1 MFEFCLFSFIM
12 TTAKLQFA
20 YKREADTVI
29 AVRMRLLAAKKSMI
43 IFMLILAQGIEYS
56 RTCKCDQNFFCNC
69 SSNQLQQ
76 VPKVPANA
84 LGLDLSFNQIV
95 SIDINDLSL
104 YIALTSLNLH
114 KNKLEFI
121 HKEAFKSQRNLK
133 VLDLS
138 LNNLK
143 NLFSS
148 WFQELKSLQQLNL
161 VGNPYS
167 TLGPASIFQSLI
179 NLRTLRFGSP
189 WLRNVH
195 KNGLE
200 GLTHLEEMTFIGSN
214 LRSYESGSLKAARP
228 IGLVSL
234 SLQNL
239 FQNDPELVSK
249 VLQDVSHPKTL
260 LTIKDV
266 TIRTS
271 TSTEPFKATREGGTK
286 SLSFQNSSTSDEAF
300 TSLLQVMD
308 GSHLSYLG
316 LKDVHLVGAGWWQNA
331 SYTHYENLH
340 TVYICNLD
348 IQGFF
353 EFSSMTQLGFLLTHL
368 HKVSVINSTVFVIPR
383 ETTFLLK
390 NLEYLDLS
398 QNLLSDLTIEPTL
411 FTGFGAY
418 QNLNTLN
425 VSQNVLKSLGLMS
438 HLVTNLKRLIY
449 LDLSHNSFVSMPE
462 KCSWPATLRFLNLSS
477 TKLHTMTACLPS
489 TLTVLDLSENDVM
502 VFNQR
507 FPQLTTLILTGNR
520 FMKLPLG
527 ELFPRLHTLLIQR
540 NALRMFNGSS
550 LRRFKNLQYL
560 EAGNNNFVCSCE
572 FVSFFKQDVGHFI
585 TLRDGRCN
593 YVCDTPFTLR
603 GYAIESVRLS
613 VFECYMI
620 PAVSVLCSV
629 IIIVLGL
636 IVVTCHK
643 LHVVWYLQMTK
654 AWIQAKRKPAVGR
667 LAEGLRYDA
676 FVSYSQHDA
685 EWVEEILVPELESAQ
700 PSFALCLH
708 KRDFRPGRWILDNII
723 DSIEKSHRTLFVLS
737 DHFVTSE
744 WCRYEL
750 DFSHFRIVDE
760 HNDSAVL
767 VVLEPIKKETIPKR
781 FCKLRKIMNSRTYLE
796 WPEDE
801 EKRGEFWSNLRAAL
815 QRDEC

>member
-1 MFEFCLFSFIM
+1 MGLLGAKSIILFI
-12 TTAKLQFA
+12 
-20 YKREADTVI
+20 
-29 AVRMRLLAAKKSMI
+29 
-43 IFMLILAQGIEYS
+43 LILAHGSEYS
-56 RTCKCDQNFFCNC
+56 RTCKCDQQYFCNC
-69 SSNQLQQ
+69 SSNHLQQ

-84 LGLDLSFNQIV
+84 LGLDLSFNQIE
-95 SIDINDLSL
+95 SININDLSPYSEL
-104 YIALTSLNLH
+104 KTLNLH
-114 KNKLEFI
+114 KNELSFI

-143 NLFSS
+143 ELDSS
-148 WFQELKSLQQLNL
+148 WFHELKSLQHLNL

-167 TLGPASIFQSLI
+167 TLGPASIFQSLV
-179 NLRTLRFGSP
+179 NLRTLQFGSP
-189 WLRNVH
+189 SLRVVH
-195 KNGLE
+195 KNGLD
-200 GLTHLEEMTFIGSN
+200 GLTHLDEMTFIGSN
-214 LRSYESGSLKAARP
+214 LRSYENGSLKAARP

-249 VLQDVSHPKTL
+249 VLQDVSHPETL

-266 TIRTS
+266 TLRTN
-271 TSTEPFKATREGGTK
+271 TSTEPFKAAKEGGTK
-286 SLSFQNSSTSDEAF
+286 SLSFQNVTTSDEAI

-308 GSHLSYLG
+308 GSALSFLG
-316 LKDVHLVGAGWWQNA
+316 LTDVHLFGQGWWQKA

-340 TVYICNLD
+340 TAYIRNLD

-353 EFSSMTQLGFLLTHL
+353 EFSSMIQLGFLLEHL
-368 HKVSVINSTVFVIPR
+368 HKVSVINGTVFVIPR
-383 ETTFLLK
+383 QTTFLLRK
-390 NLEYLDLS
+390 LEYLDLS
-398 QNLLSDLTIEPTL
+398 QNLLSDLTIEPSL

-425 VSQNVLKSLGLMS
+425 VSQNILKSLGLMS
-438 HLVTNLKRLIY
+438 RLVTNLKRLIY

-477 TKLHTMTACLPS
+477 TKLRTMTACLPS
-489 TLTVLDLSENDVM
+489 TLTVLDLSENDLM
-502 VFNQR
+502 VFIQR

-520 FMKLPLG
+520 FMKLPPG
-527 ELFPRLHTLLIQR
+527 ELFPRLRTLLIQR

-572 FVSFFKQDVGHFI
+572 FVSFFKQGVDRFI

-603 GYAIESVRLS
+603 GDAIESVRLS

-629 IIIVLGL
+629 IIILLGL
-636 IVVTCHK
+636 TVVTCHK
-643 LHVVWYLQMTK
+643 LHVIWYLQMTK
-654 AWIQAKRKPAVGR
+654 AWIKAKRKPAVGR
-667 LAEGLRYDA
+667 LAEELRYDA

-685 EWVEEILVPELESAQ
+685 EWVEEILVPELESSQ
-700 PSFALCLH
+700 PSFTLCLH
-708 KRDFRPGRWILDNII
+708 KRDFRPGRWIVDNII

-737 DHFVTSE
+737 EHFVTSE

-767 VVLEPIKKETIPKR
+767 VLLEPIKKETIPKR

-796 WPEDE
+796 WPEEE

-815 QRDEC
+815 QRDECTEDAS

>member
-1 MFEFCLFSFIM
+1 M

-20 YKREADTVI
+20 YKRERKRTDTII
-29 AVRMRLLAAKKSMI
+29 AVRMRLLGAKESI
-43 IFMLILAQGIEYS
+43 VLFMLILAQAFEYS
-56 RTCKCDQNFFCNC
+56 MTTCKCDQQYFCNC
-69 SSNQLQQ
+69 SSDHLQQ

-84 LGLDLSFNQIV
+84 LGLDLSFNQIE
-95 SIDINDLSL
+95 SIDMNDLSP
-104 YIALTSLNLH
+104 YSELTTLNLH
-114 KNKLEFI
+114 KNKLRLI
-121 HKEAFKSQRNLK
+121 DKGAFKSQSNLK

-143 NLFSS
+143 KLLSS
-148 WFQELKSLQQLNL
+148 WFHELKSLQQLNL
-161 VGNPYS
+161 EGNPYS
-167 TLGPASIFQSLI
+167 TLGPASIFQSLV

-189 WLRNVH
+189 SLRKVH
-195 KNGLE
+195 KNGLDQ
-200 GLTHLEEMTFIGSN
+200 LPHLDEMTFIGSN

-249 VLQDVSHPKTL
+249 VLEDVSHPETL

-266 TIRTS
+266 TLRTEKS
-271 TSTEPFKATREGGTK
+271 AKPFNATREGGTK
-286 SLSFQNSSTSDEAF
+286 SLRIQNSTTTDEAM

-308 GSHLSYLG
+308 RSSLFNIG
-316 LKDVHLVGAGWWQNA
+316 LIDIHLVGKGWWQNA

-340 TVYICNLD
+340 TAYICNLD

-353 EFSSMTQLGFLLTHL
+353 GFSSMIQLGFLLGHL
-368 HKVSVINSTVFVIPR
+368 HKVSIINSTVFVIPR
-383 ETTFLLK
+383 ETTCLLK

-411 FTGFGAY
+411 FTGCGAY

-425 VSQNVLKSLGLMS
+425 VSQNVLKSLELMS
-438 HLVTNLKRLIY
+438 RLVTNLKSLIY
-449 LDLSHNSFVSMPE
+449 LDLSYNSFVSMPE

-477 TKLHTMTACLPS
+477 TKLHRMTTCLPS
-489 TLTVLDLSENDVM
+489 TLTVLDLSENNLM
-502 VFNQR
+502 AFHQR

-520 FMKLPLG
+520 FMKLPQG
-527 ELFPRLHTLLIQR
+527 ELFPRLHSLLIQR
-540 NALRMFNGSS
+540 NALRMFNRSS
-550 LRRFKNLQYL
+550 LSQFKYLQYL

-572 FVSFFKQDVGHFI
+572 FVSFFKQDVDRFI
-585 TLRDGRCN
+585 TLRDGRSN

-603 GYAIESVRLS
+603 GEAIESVRLS
-613 VFECYMI
+613 IFECYMI

-643 LHVVWYLQMTK
+643 LHIVWYLQMTK
-654 AWIQAKRKPAVGR
+654 AWIQAKRKPAVSR
-667 LAEGLRYDA
+667 LAEELRYDA

-708 KRDFRPGRWILDNII
+708 KRDFRPGRWIVDNII

-737 DHFVTSE
+737 EHFVTSE

-750 DFSHFRIVDE
+750 DFSHFRIIDE

-767 VVLEPIKKETIPKR
+767 VLLEPIEKETIPKR

-801 EKRGEFWSNLRAAL
+801 EKRSEFWSNLRAAL
-815 QRDEC
+815 QRNE